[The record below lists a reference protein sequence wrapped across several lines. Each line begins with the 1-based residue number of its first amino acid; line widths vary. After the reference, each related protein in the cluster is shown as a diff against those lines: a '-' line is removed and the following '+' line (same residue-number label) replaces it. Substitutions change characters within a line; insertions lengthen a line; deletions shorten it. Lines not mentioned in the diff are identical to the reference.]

1 MTSLPFPFRHL
12 RHELLD
18 ALGREAERLS
28 LLGALVGG
36 HEHLHNLDAVIER
49 ESRFF
54 LAEKDPREMAV
65 LGLVAVRD
73 GLVGHDW
80 HQPHFGILLLD
91 EIFSGLSLYLAAE
104 EELQTHVERVP
115 GERIFR
121 AEQLRREAQAGADKA
136 PRRRR
141 LA

>member
-1 MTSLPFPFRHL
+1 MPAAPSASSHL

-36 HEHLHNLDAVIER
+36 HEHLHNLDPVIER
-49 ESRFF
+49 ESRLF
-54 LAEKDPREMAV
+54 LAEKDAREMAV

-80 HQPHFGILLLD
+80 HQPHLGILLLD
-91 EIFSGLSLYLAAE
+91 EIFSHLSLYLAAE
-104 EELQTHVERVP
+104 EELQTHVERIP
-115 GERIFR
+115 GEGIFR
-121 AEQLRREAQAGADKA
+121 AEQFRREAQAGADEA
-136 PRRRR
+136 
-141 LA
+141 

>member
-28 LLGALVGG
+28 LLGTLVGR
-36 HEHLHNLDAVIER
+36 HEHLHNLDPVIER
-49 ESRFF
+49 ESRLF
-54 LAEKDPREMAV
+54 LAEKDAREMAV

-80 HQPHFGILLLD
+80 HPPHLGILLLA
-91 EIFSGLSLYLAAE
+91 EGFSHPSLYLAAY
-104 EELQTHVERVP
+104 EELQT
-115 GERIFR
+115 
-121 AEQLRREAQAGADKA
+121 
-136 PRRRR
+136 
-141 LA
+141 